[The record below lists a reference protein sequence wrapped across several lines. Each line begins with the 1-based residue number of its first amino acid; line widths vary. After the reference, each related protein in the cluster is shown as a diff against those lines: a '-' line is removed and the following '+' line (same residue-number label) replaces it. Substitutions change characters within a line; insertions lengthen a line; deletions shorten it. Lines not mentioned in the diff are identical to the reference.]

1 MYIII
6 ADKKHIHINNHHN
19 NIHKSRKNIILQLT
33 NWRNSIA
40 VLHFMEVNEENIM
53 GVFSKERLGM
63 LAVNVGLFANIL
75 LAALKTFFGIVGHS
89 PALLS
94 DGINS
99 TSDVVYY
106 IVVKIFMNLAHKP
119 ADEEHPYGHRQLE
132 SIAALVVGSFVLTTA
147 VAIFWDSI
155 NKVYDFW
162 SGRAELAEATS
173 WTLVV
178 ALFTVVL
185 KIILTIVTR
194 KIGKETANQA
204 VMALAYDHRNDI
216 LAAGA
221 AALGIFLGR
230 MGMPWVDPLAGALV
244 ALLILKT
251 GIHILRESSDDLMDT
266 VPGKELQKQINGIL
280 RTIPGVIEIDETKA
294 HRFGPYLVLNVTI
307 GVDGTISVDHG
318 HQIATAAEEAL
329 YQQITAV
336 KQVHMHYHP
345 AARNRVPIDCF

>member
-1 MYIII
+1 
-6 ADKKHIHINNHHN
+6 
-19 NIHKSRKNIILQLT
+19 
-33 NWRNSIA
+33 
-40 VLHFMEVNEENIM
+40 M
-53 GVFSKERLGM
+53 GAFAKERLGM
-63 LAVNVGLFANIL
+63 LAVNLGLFANIL

-106 IVVKIFMNLAHKP
+106 IVVKVFMHLAHKP
-119 ADEEHPYGHRQLE
+119 ADEDHPYGHRQLE
-132 SIAALVVGSFVLTTA
+132 SIAALVVGAFVLTTA

-162 SGRAELAEATS
+162 SGRAELEGASS
-173 WTLVV
+173 WALWV

-185 KIILTIVTR
+185 KIFLTFITR
-194 KIGKETANQA
+194 RIGKETKNQA

-216 LAAGA
+216 MAAGA
-221 AALGIFLGR
+221 AAVGIFLGR

-266 VPGKELQKQINGIL
+266 IPGKELQQQIHEIL
-280 RTIPGVIEIDETKA
+280 SAVPGVVTVEEAKA
-294 HRFGPYLVLNVTI
+294 HRFGPSLVLNVTI
-307 GVDGTISVDHG
+307 GVEGSISVTQG
-318 HQIATAAEEAL
+318 HTIATAAENAL
-329 YQQITAV
+329 HEHIHELRD
-336 KQVHMHYHP
+336 VHMHYHP
-345 AARNRVPIDCF
+345 AGRHRHSPGRH